1 MNTNTDL
8 CSAALATVPAAHV
21 SSKYKHVRT
30 LDLLAPLFDA
40 GWVVDSQIVTKSAR
54 PEHAKH
60 ALKLSNRDL
69 AITGEYRPQ
78 IVVRNGSNGD
88 AALQVSAGLYRFA
101 CANGIVAGASCL
113 TVKVSHRG
121 NDLQARAVAAVETVA
136 ERLPSLTETVAR
148 WSSKTLTE
156 AAQDEFARRAAALRW
171 DTSESLTVNLSD
183 LSASRRYDDYGSDL
197 WHTFN
202 RVQET
207 LIKGGARV
215 TRRLHSSAGRY
226 DHSAG
231 VFVEGPTFYTDT
243 RDARAVNS
251 IEANLKI
258 NTSLWNLAEEFSNS

>member
-21 SSKYKHVRT
+21 SAQYKHVRT

-40 GWVVDSQIVTKSAR
+40 GWRVDSQIVTKSAT

-60 ALKLSNRDL
+60 ALKLSHDKHN
-69 AITGEYRPQ
+69 TGGEYRPQ
-78 IVVRNGSNGD
+78 IVIRNGSNGD

-113 TVKVSHRG
+113 TAKVSHRG

-136 ERLPSLTETVAR
+136 DRLPSLTETVAR

-156 AAQDEFARRAAALRW
+156 AAQIEFARRAAALRW
-171 DTSESLTVNLSD
+171 DTSESLTVNLGD
-183 LSASRRYDDYGSDL
+183 LTTSRRYGDYGADL
-197 WHTFN
+197 WLTFN
-202 RVQET
+202 RAQEA
-207 LIKGGARV
+207 LIKGEVRV
-215 TRRLHSSAGRY
+215 TRRLHSTAGRY

-231 VFVEGPTFYTDT
+231 VFVEGPTFFTDT
-243 RDARAVNS
+243 RLARPVTA
-251 IEANLKI
+251 IESNLKI
-258 NTSLWNLAEEFSNS
+258 NTALWNLAEEFSNN